1 MIFVI
6 DGCDCND
13 VTGLTV
19 EKTPISGK
27 ISELGCESRYLGTVT
42 EAWKQFENMYIL
54 HWNTSTY
61 IIHYTLSFYTKL
73 VSRV

>member
-42 EAWKQFENMYIL
+42 EA
-54 HWNTSTY
+54 
-61 IIHYTLSFYTKL
+61 
-73 VSRV
+73 